1 MTFFNVFCYQLV
13 PFPVLF
19 YVAFQASNDFLKTH
33 SRSCSL
39 SVSLGDEMEDSVIST
54 NEAGILES
62 SAQGN
67 QSQGEL
73 SHLIVWQV
81 ANV

>member
-1 MTFFNVFCYQLV
+1 
-13 PFPVLF
+13 
-19 YVAFQASNDFLKTH
+19 
-33 SRSCSL
+33 
-39 SVSLGDEMEDSVIST
+39 MEDSVIST
-54 NEAGILES
+54 NEAGLLES

-81 ANV
+81 SNNV